1 MTNKVELYERRHAE
15 LEDKSKAQTVKLA
28 KELAEK
34 DAEND
39 KTNSELAELM
49 SDYQELYDI
58 KIALDMEIE
67 AYRKILEAEETRL
80 NITTAGNNSKLGTS
94 YLNDSLGAAA
104 GKKSKKRRV
113 DGVEVSQTE
122 TSALSAYEQSA
133 MSNIGLEIC
142 EMEVWN
148 VHK

>member
-142 EMEVWN
+142 EMEVWI

>member
-15 LEDKSKAQTVKLA
+15 LEDKSKAQAVKLA

-58 KIALDMEIE
+58 KIVLDMEIE

-80 NITTAGNNSKLGTS
+80 NITTAGNSSKLGTS
-94 YLNDSLGAAA
+94 YLNDSLGAATS
-104 GKKSKKRRV
+104 KKSKKRRV

-133 MSNIGLEIC
+133 VSNIGLEIC
-142 EMEVWN
+142 EMEV
-148 VHK
+148 